1 MNPNHSSA
9 KKLRLMAVRAS
20 LAVAILLLGLK
31 WLGVIL
37 TGSTALLATLI
48 DSGLDLLASA
58 MAMLGVITAA
68 RPADHDHGYGH
79 GKAESISALL
89 QGGLIIGSAGM
100 LTVEAVE
107 HLFTPTPVQEPF
119 VGIGIAAVAIVVSL
133 ALVILQKYVIRHT
146 HSPAVTADSL
156 HYSGDIALNFAVI
169 AAIGL
174 GHLTGQDFWDPL
186 FAMGIAGILVVAAVR
201 VLRHAF
207 AILMDS
213 ELSDKERSRIREIA
227 ASDPCVQSV
236 RSLRTRSDGHKPFI
250 ELTVS
255 LKGSLTL
262 NEAHDIADA
271 IELRLEQIMPGA
283 EIHIHQEPEKDQESV
298 V

>member
-1 MNPNHSSA
+1 MTPKVSRVSLICRGFEWVCARFLSEFLRRHQPDRASFLLEKPSIVRHAWNVNPNHSSA

-107 HLFTPTPVQEPF
+107 HLFTPTPVQEPLL
-119 VGIGIAAVAIVVSL
+119 ASVSL
-133 ALVILQKYVIRHT
+133 R
-146 HSPAVTADSL
+146 SP
-156 HYSGDIALNFAVI
+156 
-169 AAIGL
+169 
-174 GHLTGQDFWDPL
+174 
-186 FAMGIAGILVVAAVR
+186 
-201 VLRHAF
+201 
-207 AILMDS
+207 
-213 ELSDKERSRIREIA
+213 LS
-227 ASDPCVQSV
+227 
-236 RSLRTRSDGHKPFI
+236 
-250 ELTVS
+250 
-255 LKGSLTL
+255 
-262 NEAHDIADA
+262 
-271 IELRLEQIMPGA
+271 
-283 EIHIHQEPEKDQESV
+283 
-298 V
+298 